1 MNTAIV
7 ASVRLAGGI
16 RPRER
21 FHSACTAHRLACR
34 REMPVSRRG
43 SHRIARGYQLPAGR
57 PWRSSKPARSELEV
71 EHTPFAPG
79 SPCCFVCC
87 LPELGRGGSRRSGH
101 FSPPASGSPQPIFG
115 EADHVPTVRCVT
127 RASGRGGR
135 SGQWRPPHNSR
146 PLDVCQDHRGG
157 VSNRHERSGVVHAE
171 QETPAWT
178 VRPSFLQ
185 RQIIIGSI
193 A

>member
-115 EADHVPTVRCVT
+115 EADHVPKARFTGPRVL
-127 RASGRGGR
+127 GRGGTAL
-135 SGQWRPPHNSR
+135 QRPLPNNSR
-146 PLDVCQDHRGG
+146 PLDVCQDHRCG
-157 VSNRHERSGVVHAE
+157 VSNRQKVFRLHGLDHDHGDFASVQILFVGASNVV
-171 QETPAWT
+171 
-178 VRPSFLQ
+178 
-185 RQIIIGSI
+185 
-193 A
+193 

>member
-43 SHRIARGYQLPAGR
+43 SHRIARGSRLTAGWR
-57 PWRSSKPARSELEV
+57 VIDRVVALIRSSL
-71 EHTPFAPG
+71 
-79 SPCCFVCC
+79 CCS

-101 FSPPASGSPQPIFG
+101 FSPPASSSLETIGRQ
-115 EADHVPTVRCVT
+115 AHHVPKARFT
-127 RASGRGGR
+127 RSRVLGG
-135 SGQWRPPHNSR
+135 GGTALQRPLPNNSR
-146 PLDVCQDHRGG
+146 PLDVCHDHRGG
-157 VSNRHERSGVVHAE
+157 VSNRHERSGVVPAK